1 MARRQL
7 ALVRVARSQINI
19 YAFLTPGST
28 PDSTCVT
35 GNHCLAPLPH
45 DSLDALP
52 ALPLAPA
59 SILEQLAARQQVMD
73 YDSDENEML
82 ESGVVDV
89 GEKGGL
95 SSCGYW

>member
-1 MARRQL
+1 MSSKPRL
-7 ALVRVARSQINI
+7 QI
-19 YAFLTPGST
+19 TS
-28 PDSTCVT
+28 
-35 GNHCLAPLPH
+35 
-45 DSLDALP
+45 SLNTHFCNF
-52 ALPLAPA
+52 
-59 SILEQLAARQQVMD
+59 SVFRMD